1 MFQKRSLGDDP
12 TAFQALADARA
23 MRTNVQLAEIR
34 QRVCA
39 IVDKMKNDGAPP
51 EKVVVAVKAAVL
63 SIMRPLETLAPAE
76 FLQAERMLQQA
87 LSWCLDQYYGPH
99 SKSN

>member
-1 MFQKRSLGDDP
+1 MLQNRSLPDDSA
-12 TAFQALADARA
+12 AFQALLDARA
-23 MRTNVQLAEIR
+23 GHTNIQVAEIR
-34 QRVCA
+34 QRVCS